1 MAGVVGWARLNWPL
15 LAFILGLVLVFT
27 LLRTRPT
34 AGIDSPQAFDN
45 TLTTGKPV
53 VVEFYSNF

>member
-1 MAGVVGWARLNWPL
+1 MSGLVDWIRLNWLL
-15 LAFILGLVLVFT
+15 LAFIFGLALVFT

-34 AGIDSPQAFDN
+34 AGIDSPEALDSA
-45 TLTTGKPV
+45 LVTGQPV

>member
-1 MAGVVGWARLNWPL
+1 MSGLVEWVRLNWSL
-15 LAFILGLVLVFT
+15 LAFILGLALIFA

-34 AGIDSPQAFDN
+34 AGIDSVQALDSVL
-45 TLTTGKPV
+45 LTGQPV